1 MKSRPGQKEVGE
13 RAVTILA
20 RAAIAVVLVVA
31 ASCTD
36 STGPARRIAI
46 TPAASTVALQV
57 TPQGQALTTSVVLTN
72 TSDRPIAWSSCGM
85 SLEKAPLPAL
95 PPGTGSYETVWQ
107 SICFLLDDSPA
118 TDATTSTSFGAS
130 LGGPILGPGESVAVP
145 VSIPVGQPPY
155 STYNFKGD
163 PGAYRFHFALST
175 EILGTYYPVPHD
187 LSVSD
192 FFTLLP
198 VP

>member
-13 RAVTILA
+13 QATTAFA

-31 ASCTD
+31 VACTD

-46 TPAASTVALQV
+46 TPTAPTVALQA
-57 TPQGQALTTSVVLTN
+57 TPQGQALITSVTLTN
-72 TSDRPIAWSSCGM
+72 TSSHPVAWSSCGM
-85 SLEKAPLPAL
+85 SLERAPLPAL
-95 PPGTGSYETVWQ
+95 PPGTGSSETVWE
-107 SICFLLDDSPA
+107 SICFLLDNSPA
-118 TDATTSTSFGAS
+118 PDATISTSFGAS
-130 LGGPILGPGESVAVP
+130 LGGPILKPGESVDVP

-198 VP
+198 AS